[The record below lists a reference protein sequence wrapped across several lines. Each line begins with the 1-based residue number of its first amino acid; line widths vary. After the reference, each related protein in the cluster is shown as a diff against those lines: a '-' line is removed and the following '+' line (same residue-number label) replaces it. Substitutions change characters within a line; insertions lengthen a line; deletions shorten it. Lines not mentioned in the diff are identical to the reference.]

1 MNELA
6 RRHARFGWVL
16 VLLSLC
22 FGAALESLEAFRW
35 APLVLDGW
43 KTRLWSLAHF
53 HGVALGLVNL
63 VYVQWADVPSLS
75 AAAKRA
81 ASGLLLAGSV
91 LMPLGFLLGGVGHS
105 EVDPSLGVLLSPA
118 GALLVIL
125 SVALQTRAA
134 FSAK

>member
-22 FGAALESLEAFRW
+22 FGSALESLEAFRW

-63 VYVQWADVPSLS
+63 VYVQWADVPSPP
-75 AAAKRA
+75 AKHA

-91 LMPLGFLLGGVGHS
+91 LMPLGFLLGGLGHS
-105 EVDPSLGVLLSPA
+105 EVDPSLGVLLSPL
-118 GALLVIL
+118 GALLVIA

-134 FSAK
+134 FRP